1 MKEKVCFCA
10 DRPDSGPSGGAAGVM
25 YLLRKYL
32 KKDYCKYRIEY
43 LYRNGSRKDFV
54 LELIKR
60 SLTDKNTYYICHEPD
75 AAAILRLLGKNY
87 SMVYHQQGPIVQ
99 EYINHTKKKSLFKI
113 WKKKFIEKN
122 AFLGAD
128 NVFFPSGGASNEY
141 FNSEYATVSREKVNI
156 GKPLYNTINL
166 DEEVIPL
173 NEVRKDPNTLTFLSV
188 GTMSDLKG
196 QDLSFEFIDKIVKCT
211 RKKVRWITVGNGLT
225 KEKINM
231 AAEKLEREVNNFQ
244 YIHYDKIPH
253 GSVLY
258 LDKLADVYIML
269 HRSSIFDLATLEAM
283 NAGCAVVLSNI
294 GGNKDFNVNDNCIL
308 VDSGYLDDAVQRFI
322 NCDIEF
328 LKGLNKLVFDKYFS
342 PTSFSERYVEMIN
355 SCVI

>member
-1 MKEKVCFCA
+1 MIEKVCFCA
-10 DRPDSGPSGGAAGVM
+10 DRPDMGPSGGAAGVM

-32 KKDYCKYRIEY
+32 KSDSCKYKIEY
-43 LYRNGSRKDFV
+43 LYRNESRKEFV
-54 LELIKR
+54 LELIRR
-60 SLTDKNTYYICHEPD
+60 SFVDKSTYYICHEPD
-75 AAAILRLLGKNY
+75 AAAILKLLGNNY

-99 EYINHTKKKSLFKI
+99 EYINHSEKRSAFKI
-113 WKKKFIEKN
+113 RKKKFIEKN

-128 NVFFPSGGASNEY
+128 NVFFPSGGASDEY
-141 FNSEYATVSREKVNI
+141 FNSQYATVTKKNVNI

-173 NEVRKDPNTLTFLSV
+173 DEVIKDPDTLTFLSV

-196 QDLSFEFIDKIVKCT
+196 QDLSFEFIEKVVKCT
-211 RKKVRWITVGNGLT
+211 EKKVRWITVGNGLT
-225 KEKINM
+225 KEKINLLGETL
-231 AAEKLEREVNNFQ
+231 EKEVSNFQ
-244 YIHYDKIPH
+244 YIHFDKIPH

-283 NAGCAVVLSNI
+283 NAGCAVVLSDI

-308 VDSGYLDDAVQRFI
+308 VASGHVDDAIQEFI
-322 NCDIEF
+322 NSDINY
-328 LKGLNKLVFDKYFS
+328 LKELNKRVFNEHFS
-342 PTSFSERYVEMIN
+342 PTSFSDRYVELIN
-355 SCVI
+355 SL